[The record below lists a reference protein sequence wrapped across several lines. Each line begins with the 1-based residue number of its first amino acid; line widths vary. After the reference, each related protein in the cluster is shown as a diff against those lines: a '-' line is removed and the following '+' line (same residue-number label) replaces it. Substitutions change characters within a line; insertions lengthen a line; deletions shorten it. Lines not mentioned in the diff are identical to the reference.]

1 MDSRWSKDWLT
12 GSFGLLHCLMISVE
26 SRCCS
31 SPFAPHPQRNI
42 DPHAYEQNGWMQIYM
57 LFGVVSPVIDWLT
70 GAHNRIVLH
79 SALHPSILCPPHSET
94 VGATQANNVVLFPAP
109 GVGLFSGYIG
119 QNILC
124 WAEEEQQQK
133 ERKQLTHS
141 PLYRTEIG
149 KWVSQSERER
159 MMTYNRFYRK
169 NRVWIPEMEPT
180 RMVLTPQTNPL
191 GTQGHAE

>member
-12 GSFGLLHCLMISVE
+12 GSFGLLHCLSVE

-31 SPFAPHPQRNI
+31 SPFAPHPQTLIPMHTNRMNECKFI
-42 DPHAYEQNGWMQIYM
+42 CFLG
-57 LFGVVSPVIDWLT
+57 LFRQSLTDWLT

-149 KWVSQSERER
+149 KWVSQSEREKEWWR
-159 MMTYNRFYRK
+159 TTGFIGETEFGFPKWNQQEWFLPLK
-169 NRVWIPEMEPT
+169 LT
-180 RMVLTPQTNPL
+180 RWVPRDTLNN
-191 GTQGHAE
+191 